1 MVVLD
6 TEVQPEARVMKM
18 YTGTLWYIIAGVDPV
33 SVAYDQEIVV
43 DAEMVQVCLS
53 CLCKRRADAGVTE
66 LLLQTW
72 SRWLQICL
80 GSQ

>member
-43 DAEMVQVCLS
+43 DAEAVQVCLRS
-53 CLCKRRADAGVTE
+53 LYNRRACVGVSE
-66 LLLQTW
+66 LSLQA
-72 SRWLQICL
+72 
-80 GSQ
+80 